1 MGRKRSVHLN
11 LPKGMRA
18 RVRPNATYYF
28 YDTGGAEIPLG
39 KDYVAA
45 VRKWAD
51 LEGGAAPAQ
60 AAAITTFRTVAEAYV
75 ASPAFKRLKPRTQ
88 RDILGSGKPKPD
100 GTLGGD
106 LAKLYA
112 FFDDPPA
119 PLDSIE
125 PHHIAKYRDHRN
137 STHST
142 QEIALLSAI
151 WNWAREQGYTK
162 LANPTVGVGRNRGD
176 GRDVYVTDEMFAKV
190 YLWADQPTKDAM
202 DLAHLAGQ
210 RPGDCLKMR
219 EQDIRDG
226 ALWVSQG
233 KTGTKVRV
241 MIVGKLKAV
250 LDRIAERKA
259 AILAA
264 KGLRSLALVVD
275 VNGKPLSAGQLD
287 HRFGVARECA
297 GIAPA
302 DFQFRDLRAKAAT
315 ETDDARGLEAAQG
328 LLGHAS
334 AGMTRKYVRRR
345 AGKLV
350 EPTK

>member
-1 MGRKRSVHLN
+1 MGRKRTVHLN
-11 LPKGMRA
+11 LPTGMRA

-28 YDTGGAEIPLG
+28 YDAGPREIPLG
-39 KDYVAA
+39 KDYVIA
-45 VRKWAD
+45 VQRWAD
-51 LEGGAAPAQ
+51 LEGGRAAET
-60 AAAITTFRTVAEAYV
+60 AARHVTFRAVAEAYF
-75 ASPAFKRLKPRTQ
+75 ASPTFKKKAPRTQ
-88 RDILGSGKPKPD
+88 KDNHGE
-100 GTLGGD
+100 

-112 FFDDPPA
+112 FFDDNPA
-119 PLDSIE
+119 PPLDSIE
-125 PHHIAKYRDHRN
+125 PHLVAKYRDWRD

-162 LANPTVGVGRNRGD
+162 APNPTQGVTRNRGE
-176 GRDVYVTDEMFAKV
+176 GRDVYVTDAMFNKV

-219 EQDIRDG
+219 EQDIKDG

-233 KTGTKVRV
+233 KTGTKVRITV
-241 MIVGKLKAV
+241 TGNLKLVIERIMARKKTHAV
-250 LDRIAERKA
+250 
-259 AILAA
+259 
-264 KGLRSLALVVD
+264 RSLALVID
-275 VNGKPLSAGQLD
+275 NDGKPLSAGQLD
-287 HRFGVARECA
+287 YRFGQARECA

-315 ETDDARGLEAAQG
+315 ETDDARGMEAAQG

-334 AGMTRKYVRRR
+334 AGMTRRYVRRR

>member
-11 LPKGMRA
+11 LPTGMRA

-28 YDTGGAEIPLG
+28 YDTGLREISLG
-39 KDYVAA
+39 KDYVSAVQRWAA
-45 VRKWAD
+45 
-51 LEGGAAPAQ
+51 LEGGAATAQ
-60 AAAITTFRTVAEAYV
+60 AAAATTFRKVADAYI

-88 RDILGSGKPKPD
+88 RDILGSGKLKKD
-100 GTLGGD
+100 KTFGGD
-106 LAKLYA
+106 LAKLYEV
-112 FFDDPPA
+112 FDDPPM
-119 PLDSIE
+119 PLDDIE
-125 PHHIAKYRDHRN
+125 PHHVAKYRDRRN

-176 GRDVYVTDEMFAKV
+176 GRDVYVTDEMFEKV

-210 RPGDCLKMR
+210 RPGDCLRMK

-233 KTGTKVRV
+233 KTGTKVR
-241 MIVGKLKAV
+241 IVVSGKLKTV
-250 LDRIAERKA
+250 LDRIKARKA
-259 AILAA
+259 AVFAA

-287 HRFGVARECA
+287 HRFGVARACA
-297 GIAPA
+297 HIEPA

-315 ETDDARGLEAAQG
+315 ETDDARGIEAAQG

>member
-18 RVRPNATYYF
+18 RVRPGATYYF
-28 YDTGGAEIPLG
+28 YDTGAAEIPLG

-60 AAAITTFRTVAEAYV
+60 AAAITTFRSVAEAYV

-125 PHHIAKYRDHRN
+125 PHHIAKYRDHRG

-162 LANPTVGVGRNRGD
+162 LANPTVGVGRNRAE
-176 GRDVYVTDEMFAKV
+176 GRDVYVTDAMFAKV
-190 YLWADQPTKDAM
+190 YRWADQSVKDAM

-210 RPGDCLKMR
+210 RPADCLKMR
-219 EQDIRDG
+219 EQDVRDG

-233 KTGTKVRV
+233 KTGTKVRIA
-241 MIVGKLKAV
+241 IVGKLKTV
-250 LDRIAERKA
+250 IDRIMARKKA
-259 AILAA
+259 LTV
-264 KGLRSLALVVD
+264 RSFALVID
-275 VNGKPLSAGQLD
+275 ADGKPLSAGQLD
-287 HRFGVARECA
+287 YRFGWAREQA
-297 GIAPA
+297 NIAPA

-315 ETDDARGLEAAQG
+315 ETDDARGIEAAQG

>member
-11 LPKGMRA
+11 LPTGMRA

-28 YDTGGAEIPLG
+28 YDTGGREIPLG
-39 KDYVAA
+39 KDYLAA
-45 VRKWAD
+45 VRKWTE
-51 LEGGAAPAQ
+51 LEGGAAAER
-60 AAAITTFRTVAEAYV
+60 AAEVVTFRKVAEAYV

-88 RDILGSGKPKPD
+88 KDILGGREGK
-100 GTLGGD
+100 GGD
-106 LAKLYA
+106 LGKLYG

-125 PHHIAKYRDHRN
+125 PHHIAKYRDHRD

-162 LANPTVGVGRNRGD
+162 LANPTVGVGRNRAE
-176 GRDVYVTDEMFAKV
+176 GRDVYVTDAMFAKV
-190 YLWADQPTKDAM
+190 YRWADQPVKDAM

-210 RPGDCLKMR
+210 RPADCLKMR

-226 ALWVSQG
+226 ALWVTQG
-233 KTGTKVRV
+233 KTGAKVRV
-241 MIVGKLKAV
+241 ALVGKLKAV
-250 LDRIAERKA
+250 VDRIMTRKA
-259 AILAA
+259 
-264 KGLRSLALVVD
+264 GLKVRSFALVID
-275 VNGKPLSAGQLD
+275 ADGKPLSAGQLD
-287 HRFGVARECA
+287 YRFGWAREQA

-315 ETDDARGLEAAQG
+315 EVDDAHGIEAAQG

-334 AGMTRKYVRRR
+334 AGTTRKYVRRR

-350 EPTK
+350 GPTK

>member
-28 YDTGGAEIPLG
+28 YDTGAAEIPLG

-45 VRKWAD
+45 VRRWAD

-60 AAAITTFRTVAEAYV
+60 AAAITTFRTVAEAYI

-125 PHHIAKYRDHRN
+125 PHHIAKYRDHRD

-162 LANPTVGVGRNRGD
+162 LANPTVGVGRNRAE
-176 GRDVYVTDEMFAKV
+176 GRDVYVTDAMFAKV
-190 YLWADQPTKDAM
+190 YRWADQPVKDAM

-210 RPGDCLKMR
+210 RPADCLKMR
-219 EQDIRDG
+219 EQDVRDG
-226 ALWVSQG
+226 ALWVTQG

-241 MIVGKLKAV
+241 ALVGKLKAV
-250 LDRIAERKA
+250 VDRIMARKKS
-259 AILAA
+259 LTV
-264 KGLRSLALVVD
+264 RSFALVID
-275 VNGKPLSAGQLD
+275 ADGKPLSAGQLD
-287 HRFGVARECA
+287 YRFGWAREQA
-297 GIAPA
+297 NIAPA

-315 ETDDARGLEAAQG
+315 ETDDARGIEAAQG

>member
-1 MGRKRSVHLN
+1 MMGRKRTVHLN

-18 RVRPNATYYF
+18 RVRPGATYYF
-28 YDTGGAEIPLG
+28 YDAGAREIPLG
-39 KDYVAA
+39 KDYVIA
-45 VRKWAD
+45 VQRWAD
-51 LEGGAAPAQ
+51 LEGGRAAQEAT
-60 AAAITTFRTVAEAYV
+60 AVVTFRKVAEAYMS
-75 ASPAFKRLKPRTQ
+75 SPTFKRKAPRTQ
-88 RDILGSGKPKPD
+88 KDNHGE
-100 GTLGGD
+100 
-106 LAKLYA
+106 LAKLYE
-112 FFDDPPA
+112 FFDDTPA
-119 PLDSIE
+119 PPLESIE
-125 PHHIAKYRDHRN
+125 PHHVAKYRDWRE

-162 LANPTVGVGRNRGD
+162 AANPTQGVERNRAE
-176 GRDVYVTDEMFAKV
+176 GRDVYVTDAMFSKV

-219 EQDIRDG
+219 VQDIRDG

-233 KTGTKVRV
+233 KTGTKVRITI
-241 MIVGKLKAV
+241 MGKLKTV
-250 LDRIAERKA
+250 LDRIAERRKTT
-259 AILAA
+259 
-264 KGLRSLALVVD
+264 KVRSMALVIDVD
-275 VNGKPLSAGQLD
+275 GKPLSAGQLD
-287 HRFGVARECA
+287 YRFGQARECA
-297 GIAPA
+297 GIEPA

-315 ETDDARGLEAAQG
+315 ETDDARGMEAAQG

-334 AGMTRKYVRRR
+334 AGMTRRYVRRR